1 MAFHPH
7 DNPVVAL
14 ILIAQLAAATPAN
27 QATRFELSNGLRVWV
42 QPDRSRPVA
51 FVQVTYKVGSL
62 HETAG
67 MTGIAHYVEHMVYRA
82 TENIRN
88 EDIYGYIDRIGG
100 RYTGGTWPDV
110 TKYGELVPSWA
121 VESAL
126 RVTAERMTRAIFDS
140 LEFERE
146 RSNVIAET
154 NGYADQDPISAFQDA
169 MMQASFELHPY
180 RYNSNTWA
188 RDNLVLTRAQAFEW
202 YKRYYG
208 PNNAVLAVVGDVN
221 VDSVRAM
228 VERHFGPLRRAPETG
243 RITIVE
249 PPQRAEKRVLL
260 TAPKAEK
267 RLEILYRAPQAS
279 HPEYPVLVV
288 LSRVLS
294 QKLNRA
300 ATAATRKLGEFWTV
314 KDSATQYPHV
324 LRIGIPTAPS
334 EDLETVLGLV
344 QHQIDSIAAGS
355 VSEQELANAR
365 ARLGFSAALVERASS
380 GIPPRRSY
388 LSDIA
393 DTLTARE
400 AEPWEVS
407 TDLRQRID
415 SATRLVT
422 ADDLSRYAR
431 RWLRTSQRSVG
442 FLIPGKDD
450 FEPRWTDERPLA
462 LDRTEIPPLRTPP
475 APRNRPDA
483 VPPRAL
489 EPLAP
494 IRLPNV
500 RRVLDNGIVLRAGTS
515 SGNVRDTV
523 TQIRVNFS
531 SDLDSA
537 VVARLM
543 KEDSALARLRPWTWW
558 NRVGTRTT
566 YTPAPMSVAIA
577 APPRIASAE
586 QLATIAARA
595 LTRLHRRVVGGAPP
609 PVPHSPGEE
618 RVVHAD
624 SVQVSIRATLPGV
637 PRGHADRRALELLNY
652 VVGVPSYGGRL
663 GWALTKTGLTYS
675 SSAATTFGESDGRIT
690 IRTTS
695 NPNNVDAVIQAI
707 REVVQGVGED
717 GVMEW
722 ELREA
727 QAFTLG
733 RTLLYGARK
742 DSDAAVVAH
751 ALAESELSGLE
762 LLDLP
767 ALSRAYLSVTHADLN
782 RVARTYYRADRL
794 RIVAAGGVRPRSSE
808 TIFPEGTFR
817 GLFRQ

>member
-1 MAFHPH
+1 M
-7 DNPVVAL
+7 
-14 ILIAQLAAATPAN
+14 
-27 QATRFELSNGLRVWV
+27 

-51 FVQVTYKVGSL
+51 FVQITYKVGSL

-67 MTGIAHYVEHMVYRA
+67 MTGIAHFVEHMVYRA

-100 RYTGGTWPDV
+100 RYTGGTWPEV

-126 RVTAERMTRAIFDS
+126 RVTAERMTHAIFDS

-154 NGYADQDPISAFQDA
+154 NGYADQDPLSAFRDA

-208 PNNAVLAVVGDVN
+208 PNNAVLTVVGDVN
-221 VDSVRAM
+221 IDSVRAM
-228 VERHFGPLRRAPETG
+228 VERHFGALRRAPESG

-249 PPQRAEKRVLL
+249 PPQRAEKRVVL
-260 TAPKAEK
+260 TAPNAEK
-267 RLEILYRAPQAS
+267 RLEILYRAPQAA
-279 HPEYPVLVV
+279 HPDYPVLAALKWV
-288 LSRVLS
+288 LL
-294 QKLNRA
+294 QKLGRA
-300 ATAATRKLGEFWTV
+300 FTQTRPRASEFWVINDTV
-314 KDSATQYPHV
+314 TQYPHV
-324 LRIGIPTAPS
+324 FRIGIPAGAT
-334 EDLETVLGLV
+334 ENLESLLELV
-344 QHQIDSIAAGS
+344 QSRIDSIANGA
-355 VSEQELANAR
+355 VSQEELN
-365 ARLGFSAALVERASS
+365 LGRIPHGILSGPIERASS

-400 AEPWEVS
+400 TEPWEVG
-407 TDLRQRID
+407 TDVRRRID
-415 SATRLVT
+415 SARRLVT
-422 ADDLSRYAR
+422 VEDLSRYAK
-431 RWLRTSQRSVG
+431 RWLRTSQRTVG
-442 FLIPGKDD
+442 FLLPGKDN
-450 FEPRWTDERPLA
+450 FEPRWTDERTLA

-475 APRNRPDA
+475 APRNRPEA
-483 VPPRAL
+483 VPARAL
-489 EPLAP
+489 EPLTP
-494 IRLPNV
+494 VRVPNV
-500 RRVLDNGIVLRAGTS
+500 RRVLSNGIVLRAGTS
-515 SGNVRDTV
+515 SGNSRDTV

-531 SDLDSA
+531 SELDSSG
-537 VVARLM
+537 VARLM

-558 NRVGTRTT
+558 NRIGTRTT

-577 APPRIASAE
+577 APARVASVE
-586 QLATIAARA
+586 QLATVAASA
-595 LTRLHRRVVGGAPP
+595 LSRLHRRVVTDAPP
-609 PVPHSPGEE
+609 PSPHSPGEE
-618 RVVHAD
+618 RVPQAD

-637 PRGHADRRALELLNY
+637 PRGHPDRRALELLNY
-652 VVGVPSYGGRL
+652 IVGVPSYGGRL

-675 SSAATTFGESDGRIT
+675 SSATTTFGESDGRIT
-690 IRTTS
+690 LRTTS
-695 NPNNVDAVIQAI
+695 NPTNVDAVIQAI

-717 GVMEW
+717 GVMDW

-727 QAFTLG
+727 QAFSLG
-733 RTLLYGARK
+733 RTLLYGARE

-751 ALAESELSGLE
+751 ALAESELTGFE

-794 RIVAAGGVRPRSSE
+794 RIVATGGVRPRSSE
-808 TIFPEGTFR
+808 MIFPEGTFR

>member
-1 MAFHPH
+1 
-7 DNPVVAL
+7 VVAL
-14 ILIAQLAAATPAN
+14 ILIAQLAAATPTN

-121 VESAL
+121 IESAL

-154 NGYADQDPISAFQDA
+154 NGYADQDPLSAFQDA
-169 MMQASFELHPY
+169 MLQASFELHPY

-208 PNNAVLAVVGDVN
+208 PNNAVLAVVGDVD

-228 VERHFGPLRRAPETG
+228 VERHFRELTRAPESG

-249 PPQRAEKRVLL
+249 PPQRAEKRVIM
-260 TAPKAEK
+260 TAPKVEK
-267 RLEILYRAPQAS
+267 RLEILWRAPPAA
-279 HPEYPVLVV
+279 HPDYPVLAALHWV
-288 LSRVLS
+288 LLH
-294 QKLNRA
+294 
-300 ATAATRKLGEFWTV
+300 KLGKPFLKRSASEFWV
-314 KDSATQYPHV
+314 IKDSATQYPYV
-324 LRIGIPTAPS
+324 FRIGIPANPS
-334 EDLETVLGLV
+334 ENLERLLGTI
-344 QHQIDSIAAGS
+344 QSQIDSIAAGR
-355 VSEQELANAR
+355 VTAEELQFAR
-365 ARLGFSAALVERASS
+365 QPPGVLSAPLERASS
-380 GIPPRRSY
+380 GLPPRRSY
-388 LSDIA
+388 LSNIA

-400 AEPWEVS
+400 TESWEVG
-407 TDLRQRID
+407 DDVRRRID
-415 SATRLVT
+415 SARRRVT
-422 ADDLSRYAR
+422 VEDLSRYAK
-431 RWLRTSQRSVG
+431 RWLRTSQRTVG
-442 FLIPGKDD
+442 FLVQGKDD
-450 FEPRWTDERPLA
+450 FDPRWTDERTLA
-462 LDRTEIPPLRTPP
+462 LDRTEIPPLTTPP
-475 APRNRPDA
+475 APRNRPEA
-483 VPPRAL
+483 VPARAL

-494 IRLPNV
+494 IRVPNV
-500 RRVLDNGIVLRAGTS
+500 RRILENGIILRAGTS
-515 SGNVRDTV
+515 SGNSRDSV

-531 SDLDSA
+531 SELDSA
-537 VVARLM
+537 GVARLV
-543 KEDSALARLRPWTWW
+543 KEDTALARLRPWTWW

-566 YTPAPMSVAIA
+566 YTPAPLSVAIA
-577 APPRIASAE
+577 APARIASVE
-586 QLATIAARA
+586 QLTTTAAAA
-595 LTRLHRRVVGGAPP
+595 LSKLHRRVVVEAPQPP
-609 PVPHSPGEE
+609 PHVPGEE
-618 RVVHAD
+618 RVPQPD

-637 PRGHADRRALELLNY
+637 PRGHPDRRALELLNY
-652 VVGVPSYGGRL
+652 IVGVPSYGGRL

-675 SSAATTFGESDGRIT
+675 SSAATTFGESDGQIT
-690 IRTTS
+690 LRTAS
-695 NPNNVDAVIQAI
+695 NPSNVDAVIQAI

-717 GVMEW
+717 GVMDW
-722 ELREA
+722 ELLEA

-733 RTLLYGARK
+733 RTVLYGARE

-751 ALAESELSGLE
+751 ALAESELTGLE
-762 LLDLP
+762 QLDLP

-794 RIVAAGGVRPRSSE
+794 RIVATGGVRPRSSE
-808 TIFPEGTFR
+808 KIFPEGTFR